1 MRKSKSNKAI
11 AGQDNHHD
19 VIDLA
24 SSITEAKA
32 ANNTS
37 FLCKY
42 CIGPLLPYPK
52 NQIDN
57 PHAGPSYIC
66 TKCGTVVDSSLE
78 KLPKASKK
86 VVSSIGSPQNVAPFI
101 EMVPENATKGL
112 NPIEDEYAEVNAR
125 FEPNE
130 DEQIRA
136 MGGTIID
143 SRIALTDSQGHNKT
157 LVRRDDTPRTDT
169 SYY

>member
-11 AGQDNHHD
+11 AKQDNHD
-19 VIDLA
+19 IIDLA

-32 ANNTS
+32 ANNT

-66 TKCGTVVDSSLE
+66 TKCGTVVESSLE

-86 VVSSIGSPQNVAPFI
+86 VVVSSIGSPQNVAPFI

-112 NPIEDEYAEVNAR
+112 NPIEDEYDKYNP
-125 FEPNE
+125 EPNE
-130 DEQIRA
+130 EEQLKA
-136 MGGTIID
+136 MGATIIE
-143 SRIALTDSQGHNKT
+143 SKIELTDRQGHNRTIVK
-157 LVRRDDTPRTDT
+157 RDFKPVTMLD
-169 SYY
+169 